1 MLQKI
6 FDIDLV
12 ATRKSKV
19 TLTVNKLAYVRMCIL
34 DLCKVLIYEFY
45 YEYIK
50 NKYGDNLR
58 LLFTETDSLMYQI
71 KT

>member
-12 ATRKSKV
+12 VTRKSKV
-19 TLTVNKLAYVRMCIL
+19 TLTVNKLTYVRMCIL
-34 DLCKVLIYEFY
+34 YLCKVLTYKFY

-50 NKYGDNLR
+50 KEYGNNLR
-58 LLFTETDSLMYQI
+58 LLFTDTDSLMYQI